1 MYAGLLFAIFAVKL
15 LITNIGMIQELK
27 IQNFLSFKDEVV
39 FSFEATSDTT
49 LENYYIYEPTPGVR
63 LLKLIMIYGKNASG
77 KSNLLKVFDFIENLV
92 FNTVDNKDEKID
104 FKAFAFDDTRDENG
118 KLELVFYIGAVKYV
132 YNLEINDRHIC
143 KEKLAF
149 YPKTQPAILFNR
161 FLDAET
167 NTSVIEFGTKL
178 KISSLAKEEIT
189 LKTLP
194 NQSFFASRSQVNVSI
209 PEIDTVYA
217 WFKKQFSTSINA
229 QTRLGKHS
237 DQQIQ
242 GNPVLMK
249 FALDFIK
256 KADFNISDIQFDGIT
271 TAIPEDMSK
280 KIDAFATTESVKE
293 KLKKEKVFRT
303 EKKSFGHSIM
313 KNGEYKTYF
322 LPEESQSEGTLRF
335 YELSAPFYYAIK
347 NNAFMPIDEIDSS
360 LHPLLVK
367 HFIKEFLKES
377 QGSAQ
382 LLFTTHDMSLLNEK
396 DVLRPDAV
404 WFTDKGSDG
413 VTNMYSVADIK
424 GFRKELSYYNYYKT
438 GKFGAIPEL
447 D

>member
-1 MYAGLLFAIFAVKL
+1 
-15 LITNIGMIQELK
+15 MIQELK

-49 LENYYIYEPTPGVR
+49 LEDYYIHEPAPGVR

-77 KSNLLKVFDFIENLV
+77 KSNLLKVFDFIENIV
-92 FNTVDNKDEKID
+92 FNTVDNKNEKID
-104 FKAFAFDDTRDENG
+104 FKAFAFDNTRDKNG
-118 KLELVFYIGAVKYV
+118 KLELMFYIGAVKFV
-132 YNLEINDRHIC
+132 YYLEINDKHIC
-143 KEKLAF
+143 KEKLTF
-149 YPKTQPAILFNR
+149 YPKTQPATLFYR
-161 FLDAET
+161 FLDVDT
-167 NTSVIEFGTKL
+167 NTSVIEFGQKL

-194 NQSFFASRSQVNVSI
+194 NQSVFASRSQVNVSI
-209 PEIDTVYA
+209 PEIDIVYD
-217 WFKKQFSTSINA
+217 WFKKQFSTSINS
-229 QTRLGKHS
+229 QTRLTTFS

-242 GNPVLMK
+242 SNPEMLK
-249 FALDFIK
+249 FALDFIM
-256 KADFNISDIQFDGIT
+256 KADFNISDIQFDDIT
-271 TAIPEDMSK
+271 TAIPEEMLK
-280 KIDAFATTESVKE
+280 NIDKFPFPDNVKE
-293 KLKKEKVFRT
+293 RMKKEKVFHT
-303 EKKSFGHSIM
+303 ERKSFEHTIM
-313 KNGEYKTYF
+313 KDGENKTYF

-335 YELSAPFYYAIK
+335 YELSVPFYNAIK
-347 NNAFMPIDEIDSS
+347 NNAFLPIDEIDSS

-396 DVLRPDAV
+396 DILRPDAV
-404 WFTDKGSDG
+404 WFADKGSDG